1 MVVYPSPSQF
11 KIEELLD
18 LSLWRPRIAESVES
32 GVEAAQR
39 DDIAVGLI
47 VLDSPGIRPL
57 QLEPLILKM
66 NTTWIAATSREWQ
79 CSPECLQFLLQHVHD
94 YHTLPVDPQRLMFAL
109 GHAYGVASMRQRINE
124 PTDFGLQRRINGEQP
139 GATLKD
145 ARATVD
151 ENIVRM
157 TLQKHASNISMAARE
172 LGVSR
177 VTLYRLMDK
186 FNLRSS

>member
-1 MVVYPSPSQF
+1 MNTITRRELLVVYPSPSQF

-47 VLDSPGIRPL
+47 VLDSPAIRPL
-57 QLEPLILKM
+57 HLEPLILNM

-79 CSPECLQFLLQHVHD
+79 RSPECLQFLLQHVHD

-109 GHAYGVASMRQRINE
+109 GHAYGVASLRQRINHHKR
-124 PTDFGLQRRINGEQP
+124 PVQRYGMVGNNVLMQDLYAKIARISSV
-139 GATLKD
+139 D
-145 ARATVD
+145 APVL
-151 ENIVRM
+151 V
-157 TLQKHASNISMAARE
+157 
-172 LGVSR
+172 
-177 VTLYRLMDK
+177 
-186 FNLRSS
+186 